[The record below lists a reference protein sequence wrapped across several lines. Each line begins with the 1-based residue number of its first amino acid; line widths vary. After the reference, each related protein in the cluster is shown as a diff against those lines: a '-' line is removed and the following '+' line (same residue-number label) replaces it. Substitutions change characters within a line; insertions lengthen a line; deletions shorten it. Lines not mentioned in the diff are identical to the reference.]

1 VADTLIFTLIQPL
14 TPFFFLSFLSS
25 LHSLS
30 LVHPRQQSRPPATLA
45 PKPLHEA
52 LPQGIVPLL
61 PNYFKNTPLIW
72 PRFEGYPQ
80 LGFILILF
88 GNLHL

>member
-1 VADTLIFTLIQPL
+1 
-14 TPFFFLSFLSS
+14 
-25 LHSLS
+25 
-30 LVHPRQQSRPPATLA
+30 VHPRQQSRPPATLA
-45 PKPLHEA
+45 PKPLREA

-88 GNLHL
+88 ENLHL